1 MAKPGEY
8 TIWFLKGAGI
18 GAANVIPGVS
28 GGTIAL
34 ITGIFERLILALKS
48 IDLTALK
55 FFFTGKWSQFA
66 KHIDLGFLVS
76 VFAGVGVS
84 IFSLAKLLKFLFE
97 HYPVYTW
104 SFFFG
109 LILASVFFVGKTI
122 SKWNVP
128 VILSALTGVAV
139 AVGVSYI
146 APAQSNNSVLYLFL
160 CGIVAVCSMILPGL
174 SGSFVLI
181 LMGNYELVFI
191 HAVNTLDMAVL
202 VPVALGA
209 VAGLLAFARFLSWL
223 LQRFRNQT
231 IALLTG
237 FIFGS
242 LNILWPWKEAVYK
255 LDSNG
260 HILTRAN
267 GEAVIAGY
275 HKFIPSNW
283 DRSVFTAFSIMVI
296 GFIVIW
302 LIEYFAENR
311 NREI

>member
-1 MAKPGEY
+1 
-8 TIWFLKGAGI
+8 
-18 GAANVIPGVS
+18 
-28 GGTIAL
+28 
-34 ITGIFERLILALKS
+34 
-48 IDLTALK
+48 
-55 FFFTGKWSQFA
+55 
-66 KHIDLGFLVS
+66 
-76 VFAGVGVS
+76 
-84 IFSLAKLLKFLFE
+84 
-97 HYPVYTW
+97 
-104 SFFFG
+104 
-109 LILASVFFVGKTI
+109 
-122 SKWNVP
+122 
-128 VILSALTGVAV
+128 
-139 AVGVSYI
+139 
-146 APAQSNNSVLYLFL
+146 
-160 CGIVAVCSMILPGL
+160 MILPGL

-275 HKFIPSNW
+275 HKFMPSNW